1 MITSWAA
8 SAAMSWASLSAPT
21 GRPIAG
27 PSPPTFDV
35 VKNSGS
41 ISAKSFSSS
50 MRSISTDP
58 TMPRQPTN
66 PTRIGAFLLVASP
79 AASGRSAT
87 RSFIGIRH
95 LDQLERRVK
104 PRHRVGVHVRAVAER
119 VRAASTLD
127 RKPEFAIKVQCR
139 QVVRVYGELEP
150 LIVEPA
156 VGKLDGGPQQR
167 SPHATPLPVVAHRH
181 AHVAHMP
188 ASR

>member
-21 GRPIAG
+21 DRPIAG

-50 MRSISTDP
+50 MRRISTDP
-58 TMPRQPTN
+58 TMPRQPTIA
-66 PTRIGAFLLVASP
+66 TRILGLSLVASP
-79 AASGRSAT
+79 DASDPTAT

-95 LDQLERRVK
+95 LDQLERRMK
-104 PRHRVGVHVRAVAER
+104 PRHGIGVHVRAVAER
-119 VRAASTLD
+119 IRAASTLD

-156 VGKLDGGPQQR
+156 VGKLD
-167 SPHATPLPVVAHRH
+167 
-181 AHVAHMP
+181 
-188 ASR
+188 